1 MIAMVADGDI
11 SQYHFI
17 RREVNIKTIGV
28 FLSYRVKKAKAQVD
42 GLSGLN
48 GL

>member
-11 SQYHFI
+11 SQYGYI
-17 RREVNIKTIGV
+17 RSEVNIKTIAI
-28 FLSYRVKKAKAQVD
+28 FLNYRVKKAKAQVD
-42 GLSGLN
+42 GLN